1 MKKIYEKKL
10 TIFIFSMLLGC
21 TFILPNIII
30 NHGIFTL
37 SADYNYQQVPFGV
50 IMNYSLKEG
59 SIHWTW
65 FNEIGS
71 SFIGTFSFY
80 NLLSPFS
87 IISYLFP
94 SNWYPYLSGYL
105 MILKFGV
112 AGLTSFLFLK
122 RYVKNEKYAIIGALL
137 YAFSGYQLNNII
149 FHFYDSVCLFPLL
162 LYYLDNL
169 MYDGKKNRLIYI
181 TFILCITDWF
191 MFVGNCVFI
200 FIYTLIK
207 LILKEYNFKYIKNL
221 IIEFILGILL
231 SSFILIPS
239 LIFTSANPRI
249 NGSWTIK
256 NMFIQVPLRLVE
268 IVRCLFFPNE
278 IMYPRAFLSEM
289 NYDSVEFYLPFVG
302 MVLAIP
308 HIIKKPKSWMNILM
322 IILIIFM
329 FIPIL
334 NSSFTLF
341 TTKYYARWFYM
352 ATLICSLTTIK
363 GLEENVKIKSGIIGS
378 LLILPILTLIYIYF
392 IKKYPDRTF
401 IFDKQFIILNV
412 LLMIINIIILCII
425 YNKKTRDKLI
435 FIFISIFIIIW
446 GNYTVYKYSETGY
459 NYNENY
465 NNYINQYKKIKFD
478 KIVRTNSIDCEV
490 NISDIVKTTNIN
502 SFNSNINGS
511 NFEFYKGIDFEREV
525 STHINLENQ
534 LNEFLSVKYFISCDS
549 NELIKNSKFKEM
561 GLVFNKYIEEKE
573 FEKLSTEEK
582 QETILNKIVLNKN
595 QVDKYKN
602 LYKNKTKIISNEFE
616 FVKNGF
622 KSNIELSD
630 ETLILYTV
638 PYDTGWTAYNN
649 NEEVEILKVNYG
661 LIAVKGNKGKNKIE
675 FKYFTPGLK
684 IGTGIALI
692 SIIIYII
699 LRKFI

>member
-137 YAFSGYQLNNII
+137 YAFSGYQFNNII

-231 SSFILIPS
+231 SSFILQVQ
-239 LIFTSANPRI
+239 
-249 NGSWTIK
+249 
-256 NMFIQVPLRLVE
+256 IQE
-268 IVRCLFFPNE
+268 
-278 IMYPRAFLSEM
+278 
-289 NYDSVEFYLPFVG
+289 
-302 MVLAIP
+302 
-308 HIIKKPKSWMNILM
+308 
-322 IILIIFM
+322 
-329 FIPIL
+329 
-334 NSSFTLF
+334 
-341 TTKYYARWFYM
+341 
-352 ATLICSLTTIK
+352 
-363 GLEENVKIKSGIIGS
+363 
-378 LLILPILTLIYIYF
+378 
-392 IKKYPDRTF
+392 
-401 IFDKQFIILNV
+401 
-412 LLMIINIIILCII
+412 
-425 YNKKTRDKLI
+425 
-435 FIFISIFIIIW
+435 
-446 GNYTVYKYSETGY
+446 
-459 NYNENY
+459 
-465 NNYINQYKKIKFD
+465 
-478 KIVRTNSIDCEV
+478 
-490 NISDIVKTTNIN
+490 
-502 SFNSNINGS
+502 
-511 NFEFYKGIDFEREV
+511 
-525 STHINLENQ
+525 
-534 LNEFLSVKYFISCDS
+534 
-549 NELIKNSKFKEM
+549 
-561 GLVFNKYIEEKE
+561 
-573 FEKLSTEEK
+573 
-582 QETILNKIVLNKN
+582 
-595 QVDKYKN
+595 
-602 LYKNKTKIISNEFE
+602 
-616 FVKNGF
+616 
-622 KSNIELSD
+622 
-630 ETLILYTV
+630 
-638 PYDTGWTAYNN
+638 
-649 NEEVEILKVNYG
+649 
-661 LIAVKGNKGKNKIE
+661 
-675 FKYFTPGLK
+675 
-684 IGTGIALI
+684 
-692 SIIIYII
+692 
-699 LRKFI
+699 